1 MYRSVGR
8 IFLAMVKKDEMPN
21 HSDGFDT
28 TVVVKE
34 SKAEESTGSRYRR
47 LSISFGTSNDG
58 GANDGNFT

>member
-1 MYRSVGR
+1 
-8 IFLAMVKKDEMPN
+8 MVKKDEMPN